1 MAHTK
6 SSGATRLGRDS
17 GPQYLGV
24 KRYDGERVRIGG
36 ILVRQR
42 GSTILPGENVRQG
55 KDFTLYAVADGT
67 VKFTQKRK
75 TRFDGTLRRVKVVNV
90 LSAALAQ

>member
-6 SSGATRLGRDS
+6 SGGTTRLGRDS

-24 KRYDGERVRIGG
+24 KKYDGERVKSGA

-42 GSTILPGENVRQG
+42 GSSILPGINVRQG
-55 KDFTLYAVADGT
+55 KDYTLYAVAEGA
-67 VKFTQKRK
+67 VKFMEKKK
-75 TRFDGTLRRVKVVNV
+75 TRFDGKTRRVKVISV
-90 LSAALAQ
+90 AAG

>member
-6 SSGATRLGRDS
+6 SSGVSKLGRDS

-24 KRYDGERVRIGG
+24 KKYDGEPAKTGD

-42 GSTILPGENVRQG
+42 GSTVLPGTNVKQG
-55 KDFTLYAVADGT
+55 KDYTLYAMAVGV
-67 VKFTQKRK
+67 VKFMEKRK
-75 TRFDGTLRRVKVVNV
+75 VRFDGRVRRVKVVNV
-90 LSAALAQ
+90 LAG

>member
-6 SSGATRLGRDS
+6 SGGTTRLGRDS

-24 KRYDGERVRIGG
+24 KKHDGERVKPGD

-42 GSTILPGENVRQG
+42 GSSVLPGINVRQG
-55 KDFTLYAVADGT
+55 KDYTLYSVAEGS
-67 VKFTQKRK
+67 VKFMEKRK
-75 TRFDGTLRRVKVVNV
+75 TRFDGKARRAKVANV
-90 LSAALAQ
+90 LAAG

>member
-6 SSGATRLGRDS
+6 SGGTTRLGRDS

-24 KRYDGERVRIGG
+24 KKYDGEAVRPGN

-42 GSTILPGENVRQG
+42 GSSVLPGANVRQG
-55 KDFTLYAVADGT
+55 KDYTLFSVVSGK
-67 VKFTQKRK
+67 VKFGEKRK
-75 TRFDGTLRRVKVVNV
+75 TRFNGDIRRVKVVSV
-90 LSAALAQ
+90 LAI

>member
-6 SSGATRLGRDS
+6 SAGTSKLGRDS

-24 KRYDGERVRIGG
+24 KKYDGEKVKVGD

-42 GSTILPGENVRQG
+42 GSTFLPGTNVRQG
-55 KDFTLYAVADGT
+55 KDYSLYSAAEGV
-67 VKFTQKRK
+67 VKFMEKRK
-75 TRFDGTLRRVKVVNV
+75 TRFDGSIRRVKAVNV
-90 LSAALAQ
+90 NQISS

>member
-24 KRYDGERVRIGG
+24 KKYDGERTQPGD

-42 GSTILPGENVRQG
+42 GSRIIPGANVRQG
-55 KDFTLYAVADGT
+55 SDYTLYAVATGT
-67 VKFTQKRK
+67 VKFGERRK
-75 TRFDGTLRRVKVVNV
+75 TRFDGKIRRVKTVSV
-90 LSAALAQ
+90 LAAAA

>member
-6 SSGATRLGRDS
+6 SGGTTRLGRDS

-24 KRYDGERVRIGG
+24 KKHDGEATRPGD

-42 GSTILPGENVRQG
+42 GSSVLAGANVRQG
-55 KDFTLYAVADGT
+55 KDYTLFSVAVGT
-67 VKFTQKRK
+67 VKFLEKRK
-75 TRFDGTLRRVKVVNV
+75 TRFDGTVRRAKVVSV
-90 LSAALAQ
+90 IR

>member
-6 SSGATRLGRDS
+6 SGGTTRLGRDS

-24 KRYDGERVRIGG
+24 KKYDGELVKPGD

-42 GSTILPGENVRQG
+42 GSSILAGTNVRTG
-55 KDFTLYAVADGT
+55 KDYTLYSVARG
-67 VKFTQKRK
+67 VMKFLEKRK
-75 TRFDGTLRRVKVVNV
+75 TRFDGKMRRAKVASVV
-90 LSAALAQ
+90 ASE